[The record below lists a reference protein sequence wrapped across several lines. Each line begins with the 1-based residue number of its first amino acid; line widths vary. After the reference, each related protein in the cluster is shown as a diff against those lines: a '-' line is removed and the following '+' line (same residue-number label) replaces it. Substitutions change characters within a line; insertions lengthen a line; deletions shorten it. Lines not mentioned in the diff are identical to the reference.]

1 MRVLDGELEGDRTT
15 KGVAHQAGPIHP
27 LRIQKGG
34 HELPRKVE
42 GIVIYPLIRAAEAR
56 QIENIDLVALGEGPD
71 IISPVVAGGSQAVDQ
86 KEWTPL
92 A

>member
-15 KGVAHQAGPIHP
+15 KGVTHQAGPIHP
-27 LRIQKGG
+27 LRVQKGG

-42 GIVIYPLIRAAEAR
+42 GIIIYLLSRAAEAR

-71 IISPVVAGGSQAVDQ
+71 IISPILTGGS
-86 KEWTPL
+86 
-92 A
+92 